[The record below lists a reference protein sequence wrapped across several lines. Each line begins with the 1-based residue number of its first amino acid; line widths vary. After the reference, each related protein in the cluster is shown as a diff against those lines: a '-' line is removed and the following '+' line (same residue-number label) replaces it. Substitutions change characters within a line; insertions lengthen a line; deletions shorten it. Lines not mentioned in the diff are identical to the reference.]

1 MPRVEPFSTGS
12 GGKLAP
18 DTEPRRTGIGVQD
31 SAYIASPD
39 RGTGGYELLTDRIG
53 GWLARWR
60 HWREGFEQRVGPA
73 VRKYW
78 ALYRNFE
85 DQGGF
90 PPGQEWRDRTVI
102 PESFKIIET
111 RVPRKVLS
119 VWGMPEAWGVRG
131 RGFRDESYE
140 DMVKELISE
149 SLDEIGSG
157 DPRNELF
164 YKKLIDGERYRQIM
178 GHVFWKVWWKTQ
190 KDWLSTKAK
199 DPNTGKWKPIQT
211 LETLYDNVDIQ
222 WLGLD
227 SIAIDLSNSRR
238 WVIEKFITSHERLV
252 EENQNYKDEN
262 GVDLYTNLDLI
273 EAGRY
278 QTSPVQR
285 DSYEE
290 PRTTER
296 WPLSDG
302 RILSNPGEHQ
312 VEMWLCWDNT
322 NRTLTKIANRCVEL
336 DHGLAPTPYGFDP
349 YISLPAVPVPGR
361 PYGESILNWTGPLS
375 RYQTRIARA
384 RADEVLLNIWQQY
397 IYREGALRGAQYLW
411 GPGRG
416 MAIEAGNDDRPITD
430 NFAILPRRPVFQE
443 AWQEES
449 YRQTQQE
456 QTAAT
461 DQLSAGLEATNK
473 SRDVSATEV
482 QQRVLQGATRQEL
495 ERLYDEVAFK
505 KVMLGMV
512 FDLLRQNLTKPKK
525 VRILEDKEG
534 AQDGTYQDI
543 DLTQLDRPVDIV
555 ITGGMM
561 DISNAEKLQEI
572 DRLVNLGQSPV
583 YGPYLQARQILIEML
598 KNTRTLARN
607 TRKFVKSD
615 DQMQQEQQAAME
627 AAAPGAAPPGG
638 GPTTPS
644 KGSAGG
650 IPPFSIAAGGKPL
663 PTPINVPRNQGGAP
677 QSMSPNQSGVET
689 I

>member
-1 MPRVEPFSTGS
+1 MRVEAFATDV
-12 GGKLAP
+12 GGKLLEDAN
-18 DTEPRRTGIGVQD
+18 PRRTWIGTQD

-39 RGTGGYELLTDRIG
+39 RGTGGPELLTDRLG

-60 HWREGFEQRVGPA
+60 HWRDGFEQRIGPS
-73 VRKYW
+73 VRRYW
-78 ALYRNFE
+78 SLYRNFE
-85 DQGGF
+85 DTGAF
-90 PPGQEWRDRTVI
+90 PAGQEWRDRTVI

-119 VWGMPEAWGVRG
+119 VWGMPEAWGIRG
-131 RGFRDESYE
+131 RGFRDETYE
-140 DMVKELISE
+140 DMVKELIQE

-190 KDWLSTKAK
+190 KDWLSTKIKTEA
-199 DPNTGKWKPIQT
+199 GKWEPVQV

-238 WVIEKFITSHERLV
+238 WIIEKMITSYERLA
-252 EENQNYKDEN
+252 EENQNYRNEF
-262 GVDLYTNLDLI
+262 GVDLYKNLDLI
-273 EAGRY
+273 EESRY
-278 QTSPVQR
+278 STSPIQR

-290 PRTTER
+290 PRATER

-312 VEMWLCWDNT
+312 VELWLCWDNT
-322 NRTLTKIANRCVEL
+322 HRTLTKIANRSVEL
-336 DHGLAPTPYGFDP
+336 DHGLAPTPYGYDP

-361 PYGESILNWTGPLS
+361 PYGDSILNWTGPLS

-384 RADEVLLNIWQQY
+384 RADEILLNIWQQY
-397 IYREGALRGAQYLW
+397 IFREGAIRGAQW
-411 GPGRG
+411 FHRPGG
-416 MAIEAGNDDRPITD
+416 GIPIEASNDDRPITD

-443 AWQEES
+443 AWQEEG
-449 YRQTQQE
+449 YRQQQAE
-456 QTAAT
+456 ATAAT
-461 DQLSAGLEATNK
+461 DPLSQGVEATQK

-482 QQRVLQGATRQEL
+482 QQRVLQGATRGEL

-505 KVMLGMV
+505 KVMLGMI
-512 FDLLRQNLTKPKK
+512 FDLLRQNLTQPKK

-534 AQDGTYQDI
+534 ASDGSYQDV
-543 DLTQLDRPVDIV
+543 DLTMLERPIDIV
-555 ITGGMM
+555 ITGGTL
-561 DISNAEKLQEI
+561 DISVAEKLQEI

-583 YGPYLQARQILIEML
+583 YGPFLEARQILIEML
-598 KNTRTLARN
+598 KATRTLARN
-607 TRKFVKSD
+607 TRKFVKT
-615 DQMQQEQQAAME
+615 EEKLREEARQAQIAAAG
-627 AAAPGAAPPGG
+627 AAAPA
-638 GPTTPS
+638 GPTSPS
-644 KGSAGG
+644 SGL
-650 IPPFSIAAGGKPL
+650 PPFSIAAGGRAL
-663 PTPINVPRNQGGAP
+663 PTAINSPRGLGGASPPNP
-677 QSMSPNQSGVET
+677 QAKSPQQEGVEE